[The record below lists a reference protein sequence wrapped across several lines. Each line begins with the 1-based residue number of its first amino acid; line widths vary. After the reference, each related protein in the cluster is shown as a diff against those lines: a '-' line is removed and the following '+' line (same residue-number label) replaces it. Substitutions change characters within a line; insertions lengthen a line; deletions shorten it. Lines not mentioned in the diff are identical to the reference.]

1 MNSGFINRL
10 VGTVIVVVA
19 AIVFI
24 PNILDGEKVKY
35 KEGFKTIPDRPE
47 FKTVDLDLDKAQSEL
62 ESKLPDT
69 SPEIIDEVAL
79 DQQVDEQAIQTAS
92 SEINEIEETASTPVK
107 TKETDVVQVNTYNPD
122 PKVVKRPSSS
132 NLTDF
137 AYVIQL
143 GSFSHK
149 ANVATLLAK
158 LKKAGFT
165 TFTKPISTPSGQ
177 LTKVFVGPMI
187 KKSAL
192 ERKLPELKA
201 LTGLNGKVTLF
212 DVTK

>member
-1 MNSGFINRL
+1 VNSGFINRL
-10 VGTVIVVVA
+10 VGTIIVVIA
-19 AIVFI
+19 AVVFI
-24 PNILDGEKVKY
+24 PNILDGEKVKF

-47 FKTVDLDLDKAQSEL
+47 FKTVDLDLEQAQSEL
-62 ESKLPDT
+62 ESKLPDM
-69 SPEIIDEVAL
+69 SAEIVDEVAL
-79 DQQVDEQAIQTAS
+79 DAKPEQPLGES
-92 SEINEIEETASTPVK
+92 SEQPKATKNEINDASVAIK
-107 TKETDVVQVNTYNPD
+107 TDVVQVSTYKPES
-122 PKVVKRPSSS
+122 KIVKRGPSS

-149 ANVATLLAK
+149 ANVASLLGK

-192 ERKLPELKA
+192 ERKLPELKT
-201 LTGLNGKVTLF
+201 LTGLNGKVTIF

>member
-10 VGTVIVVVA
+10 VGTTIVVIA
-19 AIVFI
+19 AVVFI
-24 PNILDGEKVKY
+24 PNILDGEKVQF

-47 FKTVDLDLDKAQSEL
+47 FKTVDLDLEQAQADL

-69 SPEIIDEVAL
+69 STEIVDEIAL
-79 DQQVDEQAIQTAS
+79 DITPSEIANTQVKQVDTAT
-92 SEINEIEETASTPVK
+92 EVVTTNTTAKSNVVEVSTFKP
-107 TKETDVVQVNTYNPD
+107 E
-122 PKVVKRPSSS
+122 PKVEKRAKSE

-149 ANVATLLAK
+149 ANVASLLAK

-192 ERKLPELKA
+192 ERKLPALKT
-201 LTGLNGKVTLF
+201 LTGLNGKVTVF

>member
-10 VGTVIVVVA
+10 VGTIIVVIA
-19 AIVFI
+19 AVVFI
-24 PNILDGEKVKY
+24 PNILDGEKVKF
-35 KEGFKTIPDRPE
+35 KEGFKTIPDCPE
-47 FKTVDLDLDKAQSEL
+47 FKTVDLDLEQAQSEL

-69 SPEIIDEVAL
+69 STEIVDEVAL
-79 DQQVDEQAIQTAS
+79 DAKAEQSLDENLEQTKAPKS
-92 SEINEIEETASTPVK
+92 NIDEVNAVSK
-107 TKETDVVQVNTYNPD
+107 TDVVQVNTYKPE
-122 PKVVKRPSSS
+122 PKVEKRAQSS
-132 NLTDF
+132 NLTGF

-149 ANVATLLAK
+149 ANVASLLAK
-158 LKKAGFT
+158 LKKSGFT

-187 KKSAL
+187 KKSDL
-192 ERKLPELKA
+192 ELKLPELKR
-201 LTGLNGKVTLF
+201 LTGLNGKVTIF

>member
-10 VGTVIVVVA
+10 VGTTIVVIA
-19 AIVFI
+19 AVVFI
-24 PNILDGEKVKY
+24 PNILDGEKVQF

-47 FKTVDLDLDKAQSEL
+47 FKTVDLDLEQAQADL

-69 SPEIIDEVAL
+69 STEIVDEIAL
-79 DQQVDEQAIQTAS
+79 DITPSEIANTQVKQVDTAT
-92 SEINEIEETASTPVK
+92 EVVTTNTTAKS
-107 TKETDVVQVNTYNPD
+107 DVVEVSTFKPE
-122 PKVVKRPSSS
+122 PKVEKRAKSE

-149 ANVATLLAK
+149 ANVASLLAK

-192 ERKLPELKA
+192 ERKLPALKT
-201 LTGLNGKVTLF
+201 LTGLNGKVTVF

>member
-1 MNSGFINRL
+1 VNSGFINRL
-10 VGTVIVVVA
+10 VGTTIVVIA
-19 AIVFI
+19 AVVFI
-24 PNILDGEKVKY
+24 PNILDGEKVKF

-47 FKTVDLDLDKAQSEL
+47 FKTVDLDLEQAQADL

-69 SPEIIDEVAL
+69 STEIVDEVAL
-79 DQQVDEQAIQTAS
+79 DATLPEAVEVNVEQVKIAKEAVKPNLTVKSDVVEVSTYKPEPKIEKRAS
-92 SEINEIEETASTPVK
+92 SA
-107 TKETDVVQVNTYNPD
+107 
-122 PKVVKRPSSS
+122 

-149 ANVATLLAK
+149 ANVASLLAK

-192 ERKLPELKA
+192 ERKLPALKT
-201 LTGLNGKVTLF
+201 LTGLNGKVTVF

>member
-1 MNSGFINRL
+1 VNSGFINRL
-10 VGTVIVVVA
+10 VGTTIVVIA

-24 PNILDGEKVKY
+24 PNILDGEKVKF

-47 FKTVDLDLDKAQSEL
+47 FKTVDLGLEQAEQAL

-69 SPEIIDEVAL
+69 SAKIVNEIAIDAEAFEVAEKTKGQVEII
-79 DQQVDEQAIQTAS
+79 Q
-92 SEINEIEETASTPVK
+92 SETSPK
-107 TKETDVVQVNTYNPD
+107 TITKNDVVQVTKYQPE
-122 PKVVKRPSSS
+122 PKVVKRAQNS

-149 ANVATLLAK
+149 ANVASLLAK

-192 ERKLPELKA
+192 ERKLPALKT
-201 LTGLNGKVTLF
+201 LTGLNGKVTVF

>member
-10 VGTVIVVVA
+10 VGTTIVVIVAV
-19 AIVFI
+19 VFI
-24 PNILDGEKVKY
+24 PNILDGEKVKF

-47 FKTVDLDLDKAQSEL
+47 FKTVDLDLEQAQSEL
-62 ESKLPDT
+62 ESNLPDT
-69 SPEIIDEVAL
+69 SAEMIDEVAL
-79 DQQVDEQAIQTAS
+79 DAEPAEVAEKPIEQVEVIK
-92 SEINEIEETASTPVK
+92 NETSPK
-107 TKETDVVQVNTYNPD
+107 TIAKNDVVQVSKYQPD
-122 PKVVKRPSSS
+122 PKVIKRAQNS

-149 ANVATLLAK
+149 ANVASLLAK

-192 ERKLPELKA
+192 ERKLPELKT
-201 LTGLNGKVTLF
+201 LTGLNGKVTVF

>member
-1 MNSGFINRL
+1 ML
-10 VGTVIVVVA
+10 VGTTIVVIA
-19 AIVFI
+19 AVVFI
-24 PNILDGEKVKY
+24 PNILDGENVQF

-47 FKTVDLDLDKAQSEL
+47 FKTVDLDLEQAQADL

-69 SPEIIDEVAL
+69 STEIVDEIAL
-79 DQQVDEQAIQTAS
+79 DITPSEIANTQVKQVDTAT
-92 SEINEIEETASTPVK
+92 EVVTANTTAKS
-107 TKETDVVQVNTYNPD
+107 DVVEVSTFKPEPD
-122 PKVVKRPSSS
+122 IEKRAKSE

-149 ANVATLLAK
+149 ANVASLLAK
-158 LKKAGFT
+158 LKKADFT

-192 ERKLPELKA
+192 ERKLPALKT
-201 LTGLNGKVTLF
+201 LTGLNGKVTVF

>member
-10 VGTVIVVVA
+10 VGTTIVVIA
-19 AIVFI
+19 AVVFI
-24 PNILDGEKVKY
+24 PNILDGEKVKF

-47 FKTVDLDLDKAQSEL
+47 FKTVDLDLEQAEAEL
-62 ESKLPDT
+62 ASKLPDT
-69 SPEIIDEVAL
+69 SAEIVDEVAL
-79 DQQVDEQAIQTAS
+79 DATS
-92 SEINEIEETASTPVK
+92 SDAVKADVEKAESDQKEILATTTEKN
-107 TKETDVVQVNTYNPD
+107 DVVEVSTYKPE
-122 PKVVKRPSSS
+122 PQIEKRAKND

-149 ANVATLLAK
+149 ANVASLLAK

-192 ERKLPELKA
+192 EAKLPELKT
-201 LTGLNGKVTLF
+201 LTGLNGKVTVF

>member
-10 VGTVIVVVA
+10 VGTTIVVIA
-19 AIVFI
+19 AVVFI
-24 PNILDGEKVKY
+24 PNILDGEKVQF

-47 FKTVDLDLDKAQSEL
+47 FKTVDLDLEQAQADL
-62 ESKLPDT
+62 EFKLPDT
-69 SPEIIDEVAL
+69 STEIVDEIAL
-79 DQQVDEQAIQTAS
+79 DITPSEIANTQVKQVDTAT
-92 SEINEIEETASTPVK
+92 EVVTTNTTAKS
-107 TKETDVVQVNTYNPD
+107 DVVEVSTFKPE
-122 PKVVKRPSSS
+122 PKVEKRAKSE

-149 ANVATLLAK
+149 ANVASLLAK

-192 ERKLPELKA
+192 ERKLPALKT
-201 LTGLNGKVTLF
+201 LTGLNGKVTVF

>member
-1 MNSGFINRL
+1 MNLGFINRL
-10 VGTVIVVVA
+10 VGTTIVVIA
-19 AIVFI
+19 AVVFI
-24 PNILDGEKVKY
+24 PNILDGEKVQF

-47 FKTVDLDLDKAQSEL
+47 FKTVDLDLEQAQADL

-69 SPEIIDEVAL
+69 STEILDEIAL
-79 DQQVDEQAIQTAS
+79 DITPSEIANTQVKQVDTAT
-92 SEINEIEETASTPVK
+92 EVVTTNTTAKS
-107 TKETDVVQVNTYNPD
+107 DVVEVSTYKPE
-122 PKVVKRPSSS
+122 PKNEKRAKSE

-149 ANVATLLAK
+149 ANVASLLAK

-192 ERKLPELKA
+192 ERKLPALKT
-201 LTGLNGKVTLF
+201 LTGLNGKVTVF

>member
-1 MNSGFINRL
+1 VNSGFINRL
-10 VGTVIVVVA
+10 VGTTIVVIA
-19 AIVFI
+19 AVVFI
-24 PNILDGEKVKY
+24 PNILDGEKVKF

-47 FKTVDLDLDKAQSEL
+47 FKTVDLDLEQAQTDL

-69 SPEIIDEVAL
+69 STEIVDEVAL
-79 DQQVDEQAIQTAS
+79 DATLPEA
-92 SEINEIEETASTPVK
+92 
-107 TKETDVVQVNTYNPD
+107 VQVNVAQVKTDKEAVTPNPTVKSDVVEVSTYKPE
-122 PKVVKRPSSS
+122 PKIEKRANSA

-149 ANVATLLAK
+149 ANVASLLAK

-192 ERKLPELKA
+192 ERKLPALKT
-201 LTGLNGKVTLF
+201 LTGLNGKVTVF

>member
-1 MNSGFINRL
+1 VNSGFINRL
-10 VGTVIVVVA
+10 VGTIIVVIA
-19 AIVFI
+19 AVVFI
-24 PNILDGEKVKY
+24 PNILDGEKVKF

-47 FKTVDLDLDKAQSEL
+47 FKTVDLDLEQAQSEL
-62 ESKLPDT
+62 ESKLPDM
-69 SPEIIDEVAL
+69 SAEIVDEVAL
-79 DQQVDEQAIQTAS
+79 DAKPEQPLGES
-92 SEINEIEETASTPVK
+92 SEQPKATKNEINDASVAIK
-107 TKETDVVQVNTYNPD
+107 TDVVQVSTYKPES
-122 PKVVKRPSSS
+122 KIVKRDTSS

-149 ANVATLLAK
+149 ANVASLLGK

-192 ERKLPELKA
+192 ERKLPELKT
-201 LTGLNGKVTLF
+201 LTGLNGKVTIF